1 MTLPDPAALRRSR
14 AATRVQFLV
23 LGVLIGAWGA
33 HIPSIKAHHGLSD
46 GTLSAVLLAAA
57 LGAVSSLFTAGRVM
71 AALGARRTA
80 AGAAVLGGVLLGSV
94 LAFQGLPMNL
104 LLLQVVALGACMC
117 LFDVA
122 LNTEGTTL
130 ERLGGRPVMSQLH
143 GMFSVGGMLGAGAVA
158 ALLGVGL
165 SPTVQLWG
173 LGLGVGL
180 VALVAA
186 RGMLPGQVH
195 DQGHEPWQEREPRQV
210 QAQGAGQPGVLQAAP
225 QAHFAWP
232 RGPLLVI
239 GLLILAGMTAEGAMY
254 DWCVLYLQ
262 QELGQPQSQAAL
274 GYAVFSASM
283 AASRF
288 GGDALRARFDEA
300 LLLRWGATLAAAA
313 MAVVLLSAHPVVAW
327 LGFAVVGA
335 GLALVAPILFSAA
348 TRVPGVSP
356 AAAIASVTS
365 VGYSGFML
373 GPPLIG
379 ALATASSL
387 TWALGVV
394 VLACALLAWG
404 AGRVP
409 GRE

>member
-33 HIPSIKAHHGLSD
+33 HIPSIKAHHGLSE
-46 GTLSAVLLAAA
+46 GSLSAVLLAAA
-57 LGAVSSLFTAGRVM
+57 VGAVSSLFTAGRVM

-80 AGAAVLGGVLLGSV
+80 AGAAVLGGGLLGSV
-94 LAFQGLPMNL
+94 LAFQGLPMSL
-104 LLLQVVALGACMC
+104 LLLQVMALGACMC

-130 ERLGGRPVMSQLH
+130 ERLGGRPVMSHLH

-158 ALLGVGL
+158 ALLGVGIA
-165 SPTVQLWG
+165 PGVQLWA

-180 VALVAA
+180 VAVWAA
-186 RGMLPGQVH
+186 RGML
-195 DQGHEPWQEREPRQV
+195 QEDGRATAGTRQSS
-210 QAQGAGQPGVLQAAP
+210 A
-225 QAHFAWP
+225 QAHFVWP
-232 RGPLLVI
+232 RGQLLVI

-254 DWCVLYLQ
+254 DWCVLYLH
-262 QELGQPQSQAAL
+262 QELAQPQAQAAL

-288 GGDALRARFDEA
+288 AGDALRARYDERT
-300 LLLRWGATLAAAA
+300 LLRCGAGLAAGA

-327 LGFAVVGA
+327 VGFALVGA
-335 GLALVAPILFSAA
+335 GLAPVAPILFSAA

-394 VLACALLAWG
+394 VLAAALLAGG
-404 AGRVP
+404 AGKVAP
-409 GRE
+409 KA

>member
-1 MTLPDPAALRRSR
+1 MTLPDPTALRRSR

-33 HIPSIKAHHGLSD
+33 HIPSIKAHHGLSE
-46 GTLSAVLLAAA
+46 GSLSAVLLAAA
-57 LGAVSSLFTAGRVM
+57 VGAVSSLFTAGRVM

-80 AGAAVLGGVLLGSV
+80 AGAAVLGGGLLGSV
-94 LAFQGLPMNL
+94 LAFQGLPLTL

-122 LNTEGTTL
+122 LNTEGTAL
-130 ERLGGRPVMSQLH
+130 ERLGGRPVMSHLH

-158 ALLGVGL
+158 ALLGVGIA
-165 SPTVQLWG
+165 PGVQLWG
-173 LGLGVGL
+173 LGGGVGL

-186 RGMLPGQVH
+186 RGMLPEQGREHGQP
-195 DQGHEPWQEREPRQV
+195 QGCEPWQDQT
-210 QAQGAGQPGVLQAAP
+210 QGTGQPGVLQATP

-300 LLLRWGATLAAAA
+300 LLLRGGATLAAVA

-327 LGFAVVGA
+327 LGFAAVGA

-348 TRVPGVSP
+348 ARVPGVSP

-404 AGRVP
+404 ASQVP

>member
-1 MTLPDPAALRRSR
+1 MIDPVLFSFKLFTLQVTLTWYGLIVMS
-14 AATRVQFLV
+14 
-23 LGVLIGAWGA
+23 GVLIGAWGA
-33 HIPSIKAHHGLSD
+33 HIPSIKAHHGLSE
-46 GTLSAVLLAAA
+46 GSLSAVLLAAA
-57 LGAVSSLFTAGRVM
+57 VGAVSSLFTAGRVM

-80 AGAAVLGGVLLGSV
+80 AGAAVLGGGLLGSV
-94 LAFQGLPMNL
+94 LAFQGLPMSL
-104 LLLQVVALGACMC
+104 LLLQVMALGACMC

-130 ERLGGRPVMSQLH
+130 ERLGGRPVMSHLH

-158 ALLGVGL
+158 ALLGVGIA
-165 SPTVQLWG
+165 PVVQLWA

-180 VALVAA
+180 VAVWAA
-186 RGMLPGQVH
+186 RGML
-195 DQGHEPWQEREPRQV
+195 REEGRATVGMPQS
-210 QAQGAGQPGVLQAAP
+210 AA
-225 QAHFAWP
+225 QAHFVWP
-232 RGPLLVI
+232 RGQLLVI

-288 GGDALRARFDEA
+288 AGDALRARYDERT
-300 LLLRWGATLAAAA
+300 LLRCGAGLAAGA

-327 LGFAVVGA
+327 VGFALVGA
-335 GLALVAPILFSAA
+335 GLAPVAPILFSAA

-394 VLACALLAWG
+394 VLAAALLAGG
-404 AGRVP
+404 AGKVAP
-409 GRE
+409 KA

>member
-33 HIPSIKAHHGLSD
+33 HIPSIKAHHGLSE
-46 GTLSAVLLAAA
+46 GSLSAVLLAAA
-57 LGAVSSLFTAGRVM
+57 VGAVSSLFTAGRVM

-80 AGAAVLGGVLLGSV
+80 AGAAVLGGGLLGSV
-94 LAFQGLPMNL
+94 LAFQGLPMSL
-104 LLLQVVALGACMC
+104 LLLQVMALGACMC

-130 ERLGGRPVMSQLH
+130 ERLGGRPVMSHLH

-158 ALLGVGL
+158 ALLGVGIA
-165 SPTVQLWG
+165 PGVQLWA

-180 VALVAA
+180 VAVWAA
-186 RGMLPGQVH
+186 RGML
-195 DQGHEPWQEREPRQV
+195 QEEGRATVGMPQS
-210 QAQGAGQPGVLQAAP
+210 AA
-225 QAHFAWP
+225 QAHFVWP
-232 RGPLLVI
+232 RGQLLVI

-288 GGDALRARFDEA
+288 AGDALRARYDERT
-300 LLLRWGATLAAAA
+300 LLRCGAGLAAGA

-327 LGFAVVGA
+327 VGFALVGA
-335 GLALVAPILFSAA
+335 GLAPVAPILFSAA

-394 VLACALLAWG
+394 VLAAALLAGG
-404 AGRVP
+404 AGKVAP
-409 GRE
+409 KP

>member
-33 HIPSIKAHHGLSD
+33 HIPSIKAHHGLSE
-46 GTLSAVLLAAA
+46 GSLSAVLLAAA
-57 LGAVSSLFTAGRVM
+57 VGAVSSLFTAGRVM

-80 AGAAVLGGVLLGSV
+80 AGAAVLGGGLLGSV
-94 LAFQGLPMNL
+94 LAFQGLPMSL
-104 LLLQVVALGACMC
+104 LLLQVMALGACMC

-130 ERLGGRPVMSQLH
+130 ERLGGRPVMSHLH

-158 ALLGVGL
+158 ALLGVGIA
-165 SPTVQLWG
+165 PGVQLWA

-180 VALVAA
+180 VAVWAA
-186 RGMLPGQVH
+186 RGML
-195 DQGHEPWQEREPRQV
+195 QEEGRATVGMPQS
-210 QAQGAGQPGVLQAAP
+210 AA
-225 QAHFAWP
+225 QAHFVWP
-232 RGPLLVI
+232 RGQLLVI

-254 DWCVLYLQ
+254 DWCVLYLH
-262 QELGQPQSQAAL
+262 QELAQPQAQAAL

-288 GGDALRARFDEA
+288 AGDALRARYDERT
-300 LLLRWGATLAAAA
+300 LLRCGAGLAAGA
-313 MAVVLLSAHPVVAW
+313 MAVVLLSARPVVAW
-327 LGFAVVGA
+327 VGFALVGA
-335 GLALVAPILFSAA
+335 GLAPVAPILFSAA

-379 ALATASSL
+379 TLATASSL

-394 VLACALLAWG
+394 VLAAALLAGG
-404 AGRVP
+404 AGKVAP
-409 GRE
+409 KA

>member
-33 HIPSIKAHHGLSD
+33 HIPSIKAHHGLSE
-46 GTLSAVLLAAA
+46 GSLSAVLLAAA
-57 LGAVSSLFTAGRVM
+57 VGAVSSLFTAGRVM

-80 AGAAVLGGVLLGSV
+80 AGAAVLGGGLLGSV
-94 LAFQGLPMNL
+94 LAFQGLPMSL
-104 LLLQVVALGACMC
+104 LLLQVMALGACMC

-130 ERLGGRPVMSQLH
+130 ERLGGRPVMSHLH

-158 ALLGVGL
+158 ALLGVGIA
-165 SPTVQLWG
+165 PGVQLWA
-173 LGLGVGL
+173 LGLGVAL
-180 VALVAA
+180 VAVWAA
-186 RGMLPGQVH
+186 RGML
-195 DQGHEPWQEREPRQV
+195 QEEGRATAGTRQSS
-210 QAQGAGQPGVLQAAP
+210 A
-225 QAHFAWP
+225 QAHFVWP
-232 RGPLLVI
+232 RGQLLVI

-254 DWCVLYLQ
+254 DWCVLYLH
-262 QELGQPQSQAAL
+262 QELAQPQAQAAL

-288 GGDALRARFDEA
+288 AGDALRARYDERT
-300 LLLRWGATLAAAA
+300 LLRCGAGLAAGA

-327 LGFAVVGA
+327 VGFALVGA
-335 GLALVAPILFSAA
+335 GLAPVAPILFSAA

-394 VLACALLAWG
+394 VLAAALLAGG
-404 AGRVP
+404 AGKVAP
-409 GRE
+409 KA

>member
-33 HIPSIKAHHGLSD
+33 HIPSIKAHHGLSE
-46 GTLSAVLLAAA
+46 GSLSAVLLAAA
-57 LGAVSSLFTAGRVM
+57 VGAVSSLFTAGRVM

-80 AGAAVLGGVLLGSV
+80 AGAAVLGGGLLGSV
-94 LAFQGLPMNL
+94 LAFQGLPMSL
-104 LLLQVVALGACMC
+104 LLLQVMALGACMC

-130 ERLGGRPVMSQLH
+130 ERLGGRPVMSHLH

-158 ALLGVGL
+158 ALLGVGIA
-165 SPTVQLWG
+165 PGVQLWA
-173 LGLGVGL
+173 LGLGVAL
-180 VALVAA
+180 VAVWAA
-186 RGMLPGQVH
+186 RGML
-195 DQGHEPWQEREPRQV
+195 QEEGRATVGMPQSS
-210 QAQGAGQPGVLQAAP
+210 A
-225 QAHFAWP
+225 QAHFVWP
-232 RGPLLVI
+232 RGQLLVI

-288 GGDALRARFDEA
+288 AGDALRARYDERT
-300 LLLRWGATLAAAA
+300 LLRCGAGLAAGA

-327 LGFAVVGA
+327 VGFALVGA
-335 GLALVAPILFSAA
+335 GLAPVAPILFSAA

-394 VLACALLAWG
+394 VLAAALLAGG
-404 AGRVP
+404 AGKVAP
-409 GRE
+409 KA

>member
-1 MTLPDPAALRRSR
+1 MKPAPSASSHSLRTFVTGALAALPL
-14 AATRVQFLV
+14 AATVFVFWWAVSLLWRWLGPGSAVASVLSGIGLGMSGSEFVGYLLGLGIV
-23 LGVLIGAWGA
+23 ALAILLLGVFIERAIGRSVARLVDQLLRR
-33 HIPSIKAHHGLSD
+33 IPLVRTVWD
-46 GTLSAVLLAAA
+46 LAQRMV
-57 LGAVSSLFTAGRVM
+57 G
-71 AALGARRTA
+71 
-80 AGAAVLGGVLLGSV
+80 
-94 LAFQGLPMNL
+94 
-104 LLLQVVALGACMC
+104 LLLQQ
-117 LFDVA
+117 
-122 LNTEGTTL
+122 N
-130 ERLGGRPVMSQLH
+130 
-143 GMFSVGGMLGAGAVA
+143 
-158 ALLGVGL
+158 
-165 SPTVQLWG
+165 
-173 LGLGVGL
+173 
-180 VALVAA
+180 
-186 RGMLPGQVH
+186 
-195 DQGHEPWQEREPRQV
+195 
-210 QAQGAGQPGVLQAAP
+210 P

-288 GGDALRARFDEA
+288 AGDALRARYDERT
-300 LLLRWGATLAAAA
+300 LLRCGAGLAAGA

-327 LGFAVVGA
+327 VGFALVGA
-335 GLALVAPILFSAA
+335 GLAPVAPILFSAA

-373 GPPLIG
+373 WPPLIG

-394 VLACALLAWG
+394 VVAAALLALG
-404 AGRVP
+404 AGRVQV
-409 GRE
+409 R

>member
-33 HIPSIKAHHGLSD
+33 HIPSIKAHHGLSE
-46 GTLSAVLLAAA
+46 GSLSAVLLAAA
-57 LGAVSSLFTAGRVM
+57 VGAVSSLFTAGRVM

-80 AGAAVLGGVLLGSV
+80 AGAAVLGGGLLGSV
-94 LAFQGLPMNL
+94 LAFQGLPMSL
-104 LLLQVVALGACMC
+104 LLLQVMALGACMC

-130 ERLGGRPVMSQLH
+130 ERLGGRPVMSHLH

-158 ALLGVGL
+158 ALLGVGIA
-165 SPTVQLWG
+165 PGVQLWA

-180 VALVAA
+180 VAVWAA
-186 RGMLPGQVH
+186 RGML
-195 DQGHEPWQEREPRQV
+195 REEGRATVGMPQS
-210 QAQGAGQPGVLQAAP
+210 AA
-225 QAHFAWP
+225 QAHFVWP
-232 RGPLLVI
+232 RGQLLVI

-288 GGDALRARFDEA
+288 AGDALRARYDERT
-300 LLLRWGATLAAAA
+300 LLRCGAGLAAGA

-327 LGFAVVGA
+327 VGFALVGA
-335 GLALVAPILFSAA
+335 GLAPVAPILFSAA

-394 VLACALLAWG
+394 VLAAALLAGG
-404 AGRVP
+404 AGQVAP
-409 GRE
+409 KA

>member
-1 MTLPDPAALRRSR
+1 
-14 AATRVQFLV
+14 
-23 LGVLIGAWGA
+23 
-33 HIPSIKAHHGLSD
+33 
-46 GTLSAVLLAAA
+46 VLLAADV
-57 LGAVSSLFTAGRVM
+57 GAVSSLFTAGRVM

-80 AGAAVLGGVLLGSV
+80 AGAAVLGGGLLGSV
-94 LAFQGLPMNL
+94 LAFQGLPMSL
-104 LLLQVVALGACMC
+104 LLLQVMALGACMC

-130 ERLGGRPVMSQLH
+130 ERLGGRPVMSHLH

-158 ALLGVGL
+158 ALLGVGIA
-165 SPTVQLWG
+165 PGVQLWA

-180 VALVAA
+180 VAVWAA
-186 RGMLPGQVH
+186 RGML
-195 DQGHEPWQEREPRQV
+195 REEGRATVGMPQS
-210 QAQGAGQPGVLQAAP
+210 AA
-225 QAHFAWP
+225 QAHFVWP
-232 RGPLLVI
+232 RGQLLVI

-288 GGDALRARFDEA
+288 AGDALRARFDEA
-300 LLLRWGATLAAAA
+300 LLLRWGATLSAVA

-348 TRVPGVSP
+348 ARVPGVSP

-394 VLACALLAWG
+394 VLAAALLAGG
-404 AGRVP
+404 AGKVAP
-409 GRE
+409 KA

>member
-1 MTLPDPAALRRSR
+1 
-14 AATRVQFLV
+14 
-23 LGVLIGAWGA
+23 
-33 HIPSIKAHHGLSD
+33 
-46 GTLSAVLLAAA
+46 
-57 LGAVSSLFTAGRVM
+57 
-71 AALGARRTA
+71 
-80 AGAAVLGGVLLGSV
+80 
-94 LAFQGLPMNL
+94 
-104 LLLQVVALGACMC
+104 MC

-300 LLLRWGATLAAAA
+300 LLLRWGAALAAVA

-348 TRVPGVSP
+348 ARVPGVSP

-409 GRE
+409 P

>member
-33 HIPSIKAHHGLSD
+33 HIPSIKAHHGLSE
-46 GTLSAVLLAAA
+46 GSLSAVLLAAA
-57 LGAVSSLFTAGRVM
+57 VGAVSALFTAGRVM

-80 AGAAVLGGVLLGSV
+80 AGAAVLGGGLLGSV
-94 LAFQGLPMNL
+94 LAFQGLPMSL

-122 LNTEGTTL
+122 LNTEGAAL
-130 ERLGGRPVMSQLH
+130 ERLGGRPFMSHLH

-158 ALLGVGL
+158 ALLGVGIA
-165 SPTVQLWG
+165 PGVQLWS
-173 LGLGVGL
+173 LGLGVAL
-180 VALVAA
+180 VAVWAA
-186 RGMLPGQVH
+186 RGML
-195 DQGHEPWQEREPRQV
+195 QEEGR
-210 QAQGAGQPGVLQAAP
+210 ATAGTPQSSA
-225 QAHFAWP
+225 QAHFVWP
-232 RGPLLVI
+232 RGQLLVI

-262 QELGQPQSQAAL
+262 QELGQPQAQAAL

-288 GGDALRARFDEA
+288 AGDALRARYDERT
-300 LLLRWGATLAAAA
+300 LLRCGAGLAAGA

-327 LGFAVVGA
+327 VGFALVGA
-335 GLALVAPILFSAA
+335 GLAPVAPILFSAA

-394 VLACALLAWG
+394 VLAAALLAG
-404 AGRVP
+404 VAGKVAP
-409 GRE
+409 KP

>member
-1 MTLPDPAALRRSR
+1 VTLPDPAALRRSR

-33 HIPSIKAHHGLSD
+33 HIPSIKAHHGLSE
-46 GTLSAVLLAAA
+46 GSLSAVLLAAA
-57 LGAVSSLFTAGRVM
+57 VGAVSSLFTAGRVM

-80 AGAAVLGGVLLGSV
+80 AGAAVLGGGLLGSV
-94 LAFQGLPMNL
+94 LAFQGLPMSL

-122 LNTEGTTL
+122 LNTEGAAL
-130 ERLGGRPVMSQLH
+130 ERLGGRPFMSHLH

-158 ALLGVGL
+158 ALLGVGIA
-165 SPTVQLWG
+165 PGVQLWA
-173 LGLGVGL
+173 LGLGAAL
-180 VALVAA
+180 VAVWAA
-186 RGMLPGQVH
+186 RGML
-195 DQGHEPWQEREPRQV
+195 QEEGRATAGTRQSS
-210 QAQGAGQPGVLQAAP
+210 A
-225 QAHFAWP
+225 QAHFVWP
-232 RGPLLVI
+232 RGQLLVI

-262 QELGQPQSQAAL
+262 QELAQPQSQAAL

-288 GGDALRARFDEA
+288 AGDALRARYDERT
-300 LLLRWGATLAAAA
+300 LLRCGAGLAAGA

-327 LGFAVVGA
+327 VGFALVGA
-335 GLALVAPILFSAA
+335 GLAPVAPILFSAA

-394 VLACALLAWG
+394 VLAAALLALG
-404 AGRVP
+404 AGRVQV
-409 GRE
+409 R

>member
-1 MTLPDPAALRRSR
+1 VTLPDPAALRRSR

-33 HIPSIKAHHGLSD
+33 HIPSIKAHHGLSE
-46 GTLSAVLLAAA
+46 GSLSAVLLAAA
-57 LGAVSSLFTAGRVM
+57 VGAVSSLFTAGRVM

-80 AGAAVLGGVLLGSV
+80 AGAAVLGGGLLGSV
-94 LAFQGLPMNL
+94 LAFQGLPMTL

-130 ERLGGRPVMSQLH
+130 ERLGGRPVMSHLH

-158 ALLGVGL
+158 ALLGVGIA
-165 SPTVQLWG
+165 PGVQLWS
-173 LGLGVGL
+173 LGLGVAL
-180 VALVAA
+180 VAVWAA
-186 RGMLPGQVH
+186 RGML
-195 DQGHEPWQEREPRQV
+195 QEEGR
-210 QAQGAGQPGVLQAAP
+210 ATAGTPQSSA
-225 QAHFAWP
+225 QAHFVWP
-232 RGPLLVI
+232 RGQLLVI

-262 QELGQPQSQAAL
+262 QELGQPQAQAAL

-288 GGDALRARFDEA
+288 AGDALRARYDERT
-300 LLLRWGATLAAAA
+300 LLRCGAGLAAGA

-327 LGFAVVGA
+327 VGFALVGA
-335 GLALVAPILFSAA
+335 GLAPVAPILFSAA

-394 VLACALLAWG
+394 VLAAALLAGG
-404 AGRVP
+404 AGKVAP
-409 GRE
+409 KA

>member
-1 MTLPDPAALRRSR
+1 VTLPDPAALRRSR

-33 HIPSIKAHHGLSD
+33 HIPSIKAHHGLSE
-46 GTLSAVLLAAA
+46 GSLSAVLLAAA
-57 LGAVSSLFTAGRVM
+57 VGAVSSLFTAGRVM

-80 AGAAVLGGVLLGSV
+80 AGAAVLGGGLLGSV
-94 LAFQGLPMNL
+94 LAFQGLPISL

-158 ALLGVGL
+158 ALLGVGIA
-165 SPTVQLWG
+165 PGVQLWA

-180 VALVAA
+180 VAVWAA
-186 RGMLPGQVH
+186 RGML
-195 DQGHEPWQEREPRQV
+195 QEEGRATVGMPQS
-210 QAQGAGQPGVLQAAP
+210 AA
-225 QAHFAWP
+225 QAHFVWP
-232 RGPLLVI
+232 RGQLLVI

-288 GGDALRARFDEA
+288 AGDALRARYDERT
-300 LLLRWGATLAAAA
+300 LLRCGAGLAAGA

-327 LGFAVVGA
+327 VGFALVGA
-335 GLALVAPILFSAA
+335 GLAPVAPILFSAA

-373 GPPLIG
+373 GPPIIG

-394 VLACALLAWG
+394 VLAAALLAGG
-404 AGRVP
+404 AGKVAP
-409 GRE
+409 KA

>member
-300 LLLRWGATLAAAA
+300 LLLRWGAALAAVA

-348 TRVPGVSP
+348 ARVPGVSP

-409 GRE
+409 P

>member
-33 HIPSIKAHHGLSD
+33 HIPSIKAHHGLSE
-46 GTLSAVLLAAA
+46 GSLSAVLLAAA
-57 LGAVSSLFTAGRVM
+57 VGAVSSLFTAGRVM

-80 AGAAVLGGVLLGSV
+80 AGAAVLGGGLLGSV
-94 LAFQGLPMNL
+94 LAFQGLPMTL

-130 ERLGGRPVMSQLH
+130 ERLGGRPVMSHLH

-158 ALLGVGL
+158 ALLGVGIA
-165 SPTVQLWG
+165 PGVQLWS

-180 VALVAA
+180 VAVWAA
-186 RGMLPGQVH
+186 RGML
-195 DQGHEPWQEREPRQV
+195 QEEGRATVGMPQS
-210 QAQGAGQPGVLQAAP
+210 AA
-225 QAHFAWP
+225 QAHFVWP
-232 RGPLLVI
+232 RGQLLVI

-254 DWCVLYLQ
+254 DWCVLYLH
-262 QELGQPQSQAAL
+262 QELAQPQAQAAL

-288 GGDALRARFDEA
+288 AGDALRARYDERT
-300 LLLRWGATLAAAA
+300 LLRCGAGLAAGA

-327 LGFAVVGA
+327 VGFALVGA
-335 GLALVAPILFSAA
+335 GLAPVAPILFSAA

-394 VLACALLAWG
+394 VLAAALLALG
-404 AGRVP
+404 AGRVQV
-409 GRE
+409 R

>member
-33 HIPSIKAHHGLSD
+33 HIPSIKAHHGLSE
-46 GTLSAVLLAAA
+46 GSLSAVLLAAA
-57 LGAVSSLFTAGRVM
+57 VGAVSSLFTAGRVM

-80 AGAAVLGGVLLGSV
+80 AGAAVLGGGLLGSV
-94 LAFQGLPMNL
+94 LAFQGLPMSL

-130 ERLGGRPVMSQLH
+130 ERLGGRPVMSHLH

-158 ALLGVGL
+158 ALLGVGIA
-165 SPTVQLWG
+165 PAVQLWG
-173 LGLGVGL
+173 LGGGVGL
-180 VALVAA
+180 GAVWAA
-186 RGMLPGQVH
+186 RGML
-195 DQGHEPWQEREPRQV
+195 QEEGRATVGMPQS
-210 QAQGAGQPGVLQAAP
+210 AA
-225 QAHFAWP
+225 QAHFVWP
-232 RGPLLVI
+232 RGQLLVI

-288 GGDALRARFDEA
+288 AGDALRARYDERT
-300 LLLRWGATLAAAA
+300 LLRCGAGLAAGA

-327 LGFAVVGA
+327 VGFALVGA
-335 GLALVAPILFSAA
+335 GLAPVAPILFSAA

-394 VLACALLAWG
+394 VLAAALLAGG
-404 AGRVP
+404 AGKVAP
-409 GRE
+409 KA

>member
-1 MTLPDPAALRRSR
+1 MTLPDPAALRRSC

-33 HIPSIKAHHGLSD
+33 HIPSIKAHHGLSE
-46 GTLSAVLLAAA
+46 GSLSAVLLAAA
-57 LGAVSSLFTAGRVM
+57 VGAVSSLFTAGRVM

-80 AGAAVLGGVLLGSV
+80 AGAAVLGGGLLGSV
-94 LAFQGLPMNL
+94 LAFQGLPMSL

-130 ERLGGRPVMSQLH
+130 ERLGGRPVMSHLH

-158 ALLGVGL
+158 ALLGVGIA
-165 SPTVQLWG
+165 PGVQLWS
-173 LGLGVGL
+173 LGLGVAL
-180 VALVAA
+180 VAVWAA
-186 RGMLPGQVH
+186 RGML
-195 DQGHEPWQEREPRQV
+195 QEEGR
-210 QAQGAGQPGVLQAAP
+210 ATAGTPQSSA
-225 QAHFAWP
+225 QAHFVWP
-232 RGPLLVI
+232 RGQLLVI

-262 QELGQPQSQAAL
+262 QELGQPQAQAAL

-288 GGDALRARFDEA
+288 AGDALRARYDERT
-300 LLLRWGATLAAAA
+300 LLRCGAGLAAGA

-327 LGFAVVGA
+327 VGFALVGA
-335 GLALVAPILFSAA
+335 GLAPVAPILFSAA

-394 VLACALLAWG
+394 VLAAALLAGG
-404 AGRVP
+404 AGKVAP
-409 GRE
+409 KA

>member
-1 MTLPDPAALRRSR
+1 VTLPDPAALRRSR

-33 HIPSIKAHHGLSD
+33 HIPSIKAHHGLSE
-46 GTLSAVLLAAA
+46 GSLSAVLLAAA
-57 LGAVSSLFTAGRVM
+57 VGAVSSLFTAGRVM

-80 AGAAVLGGVLLGSV
+80 AGAAVLGGGLLGSV
-94 LAFQGLPMNL
+94 LAFQGLPMSL
-104 LLLQVVALGACMC
+104 LLLQVMALGACMC

-130 ERLGGRPVMSQLH
+130 ERLGGRPVMSHLH

-158 ALLGVGL
+158 ALLGVGIA
-165 SPTVQLWG
+165 PGVQLWS
-173 LGLGVGL
+173 LGLGVAL
-180 VALVAA
+180 VAVWAA
-186 RGMLPGQVH
+186 RGML
-195 DQGHEPWQEREPRQV
+195 QEEGR
-210 QAQGAGQPGVLQAAP
+210 ATAGTPQSSA
-225 QAHFAWP
+225 QAHFVWP
-232 RGPLLVI
+232 RGQLLVI

-262 QELGQPQSQAAL
+262 QELGQPQAQAAL

-288 GGDALRARFDEA
+288 AGDALRARYDERT
-300 LLLRWGATLAAAA
+300 LLRCGAGLAAGA

-327 LGFAVVGA
+327 VGFALVGA
-335 GLALVAPILFSAA
+335 GLAPVAPILFSAA

-394 VLACALLAWG
+394 VLAAALLAGG
-404 AGRVP
+404 AGKVAP
-409 GRE
+409 KA

>member
-1 MTLPDPAALRRSR
+1 
-14 AATRVQFLV
+14 
-23 LGVLIGAWGA
+23 
-33 HIPSIKAHHGLSD
+33 
-46 GTLSAVLLAAA
+46 
-57 LGAVSSLFTAGRVM
+57 
-71 AALGARRTA
+71 
-80 AGAAVLGGVLLGSV
+80 LGGGLLGSV
-94 LAFQGLPMNL
+94 LAFQGLPMSL

-130 ERLGGRPVMSQLH
+130 ERLGGRPVMSHLH

-158 ALLGVGL
+158 ALLGVGIA
-165 SPTVQLWG
+165 PAVQLWG
-173 LGLGVGL
+173 LGGGVGL
-180 VALVAA
+180 GALVAA
-186 RGMLPGQVH
+186 RGMLPEQGREHGQP
-195 DQGHEPWQEREPRQV
+195 QGCEPWQNQTQDTE
-210 QAQGAGQPGVLQAAP
+210 QPGMLQMTP

-283 AASRF
+283 AVSRF

-348 TRVPGVSP
+348 ARVPGVSP

-404 AGRVP
+404 AGKVP
-409 GRE
+409 SD

>member
-195 DQGHEPWQEREPRQV
+195 DQGYEPGQEREPRQV

-300 LLLRWGATLAAAA
+300 LLLRWGAALAAAA

-348 TRVPGVSP
+348 ARVPGVSP

-409 GRE
+409 P

>member
-33 HIPSIKAHHGLSD
+33 HIPSIKAHHGLSE

-71 AALGARRTA
+71 AGLGARRTA

-94 LAFQGLPMNL
+94 LAFQGQPLTL

-210 QAQGAGQPGVLQAAP
+210 QAQGAGQPGVLQPAP

-262 QELGQPQSQAAL
+262 QELGQPPSQAAL

-300 LLLRWGATLAAAA
+300 LLLRWGATLAAVA
-313 MAVVLLSAHPVVAW
+313 MAVVL
-327 LGFAVVGA
+327 
-335 GLALVAPILFSAA
+335 
-348 TRVPGVSP
+348 
-356 AAAIASVTS
+356 
-365 VGYSGFML
+365 
-373 GPPLIG
+373 
-379 ALATASSL
+379 
-387 TWALGVV
+387 
-394 VLACALLAWG
+394 LACALLAWG

-409 GRE
+409 P

>member
-1 MTLPDPAALRRSR
+1 MTHPDRAVLGRSR
-14 AATRVQFLV
+14 VATRVQFLV
-23 LGVLIGAWGA
+23 LGVLMGVWGA
-33 HIPSIKAHHGLSD
+33 HIPSIKAHHGLSE
-46 GTLSAVLLAAA
+46 GSLSAVLLAAA

-80 AGAAVLGGVLLGSV
+80 AVAAVLGGCLLGSV
-94 LAFQGLPMNL
+94 LALEGMLLL
-104 LLLQVVALGACMC
+104 LLLQVLVLGACMS

-122 LNTEGTTL
+122 INTEGTAL
-130 ERLGGRPVMSQLH
+130 ERLAGRPVMSQLH

-158 ALLGVGL
+158 ALLRL
-165 SPTVQLWG
+165 SLAPGTQLWA
-173 LGLGVGL
+173 LGLVVAL

-186 RGMLPGQVH
+186 RGMLPGQRQ
-195 DQGHEPWQEREPRQV
+195 DQGQG
-210 QAQGAGQPGVLQAAP
+210 QAEE

-283 AASRF
+283 ALSRF

-300 LLLRWGATLAAAA
+300 LLLRWGATLAAVA
-313 MAVVLLSAHPVVAW
+313 MAVVLLSAHSVVAW
-327 LGFAVVGA
+327 VGFAVVGA
-335 GLALVAPILFSAA
+335 GLALVAPMLFSAA

-379 ALATASSL
+379 AMATGASL

-394 VLACALLAWG
+394 VLACAVLAWG
-404 AGRVP
+404 ASQVP

>member
-195 DQGHEPWQEREPRQV
+195 DQGYEPGQEREPRQV

-288 GGDALRARFDEA
+288 GGDALRARFDET
-300 LLLRWGATLAAAA
+300 LLLRWGATLAAVA

-348 TRVPGVSP
+348 ARVPGVSP

-409 GRE
+409 P

>member
-33 HIPSIKAHHGLSD
+33 HIPSIKAHHGLSE
-46 GTLSAVLLAAA
+46 GSLSAVLLAAA
-57 LGAVSSLFTAGRVM
+57 VGAVSSLFTAGRVM

-80 AGAAVLGGVLLGSV
+80 AGAAVLGGGLLGSV
-94 LAFQGLPMNL
+94 LAFQGLPMSL

-122 LNTEGTTL
+122 LNTEGAAL
-130 ERLGGRPVMSQLH
+130 ERLGGRPFMSHLH

-158 ALLGVGL
+158 ALLGVGIA
-165 SPTVQLWG
+165 PGVQLWA
-173 LGLGVGL
+173 LGLGVAL
-180 VALVAA
+180 VAVWAA
-186 RGMLPGQVH
+186 RGML
-195 DQGHEPWQEREPRQV
+195 QEEGR
-210 QAQGAGQPGVLQAAP
+210 ATAGTPQSSA
-225 QAHFAWP
+225 QAHFVWP
-232 RGPLLVI
+232 RGQLLVI

-262 QELGQPQSQAAL
+262 QELAQPQSQAAL

-288 GGDALRARFDEA
+288 AGDALRARYDERT
-300 LLLRWGATLAAAA
+300 LLRCGAGLAAGA

-327 LGFAVVGA
+327 VGFALVGA
-335 GLALVAPILFSAA
+335 GLAPVAPILFSAA

-394 VLACALLAWG
+394 VLAAALLALG
-404 AGRVP
+404 ARRVP
-409 GRE
+409 ARA

>member
-33 HIPSIKAHHGLSD
+33 HIPSIKAHHGLSE
-46 GTLSAVLLAAA
+46 GSLSAVLLAAA
-57 LGAVSSLFTAGRVM
+57 VGAVSSLFTAGRVM

-80 AGAAVLGGVLLGSV
+80 AGAAVLGGGLLGSV
-94 LAFQGLPMNL
+94 LAFQGLPMSL

-130 ERLGGRPVMSQLH
+130 ERLGGRPVMSHLH

-158 ALLGVGL
+158 ALLGVGIA
-165 SPTVQLWG
+165 PGVQLWS
-173 LGLGVGL
+173 LGLGVAL
-180 VALVAA
+180 VAVWAA
-186 RGMLPGQVH
+186 RGML
-195 DQGHEPWQEREPRQV
+195 QEEGR
-210 QAQGAGQPGVLQAAP
+210 ATAGTPQSSA
-225 QAHFAWP
+225 QAHFVWP
-232 RGPLLVI
+232 RGQLLVI

-254 DWCVLYLQ
+254 DWCVLYLH
-262 QELGQPQSQAAL
+262 QELAQPQAQAAL

-288 GGDALRARFDEA
+288 AGDALRARYDERT
-300 LLLRWGATLAAAA
+300 LLRCGAGLAAGA

-327 LGFAVVGA
+327 VGFALVGA
-335 GLALVAPILFSAA
+335 GLAPVAPILFSAA

-394 VLACALLAWG
+394 VLAAALLAGG
-404 AGRVP
+404 AGKVAP
-409 GRE
+409 KV

>member
-1 MTLPDPAALRRSR
+1 
-14 AATRVQFLV
+14 
-23 LGVLIGAWGA
+23 
-33 HIPSIKAHHGLSD
+33 
-46 GTLSAVLLAAA
+46 
-57 LGAVSSLFTAGRVM
+57 
-71 AALGARRTA
+71 
-80 AGAAVLGGVLLGSV
+80 
-94 LAFQGLPMNL
+94 
-104 LLLQVVALGACMC
+104 
-117 LFDVA
+117 
-122 LNTEGTTL
+122 
-130 ERLGGRPVMSQLH
+130 
-143 GMFSVGGMLGAGAVA
+143 
-158 ALLGVGL
+158 
-165 SPTVQLWG
+165 
-173 LGLGVGL
+173 
-180 VALVAA
+180 
-186 RGMLPGQVH
+186 
-195 DQGHEPWQEREPRQV
+195 
-210 QAQGAGQPGVLQAAP
+210 
-225 QAHFAWP
+225 
-232 RGPLLVI
+232 
-239 GLLILAGMTAEGAMY
+239 MTAEGAMY

-283 AASRF
+283 AVSRF

-348 TRVPGVSP
+348 ARVPGVSP

-404 AGRVP
+404 AGKVP
-409 GRE
+409 SD

>member
-33 HIPSIKAHHGLSD
+33 HIPSIKAHHGLSE
-46 GTLSAVLLAAA
+46 GSLSAVLLAAA
-57 LGAVSSLFTAGRVM
+57 VGAVSSLFTAGRVM

-80 AGAAVLGGVLLGSV
+80 AGAAVLGGGLLGSV
-94 LAFQGLPMNL
+94 LAFQGLPMSL

-130 ERLGGRPVMSQLH
+130 ERLGGRPVMSHLH

-158 ALLGVGL
+158 ALLGVGIA
-165 SPTVQLWG
+165 PGVQLWS
-173 LGLGVGL
+173 LGLGVAL
-180 VALVAA
+180 VAVWAA
-186 RGMLPGQVH
+186 RGML
-195 DQGHEPWQEREPRQV
+195 QEEGR
-210 QAQGAGQPGVLQAAP
+210 ATAGTPQSSA
-225 QAHFAWP
+225 QAHFVWP
-232 RGPLLVI
+232 RGQLLVI

-262 QELGQPQSQAAL
+262 QELGQPQAQAAL

-288 GGDALRARFDEA
+288 AGDALRARYDERT
-300 LLLRWGATLAAAA
+300 LLRCGAGLAAGA

-327 LGFAVVGA
+327 VGFALVGA
-335 GLALVAPILFSAA
+335 GLAPVAPILFSAA

-373 GPPLIG
+373 WPPLIG

-394 VLACALLAWG
+394 VVAAALLALG
-404 AGRVP
+404 AGRVQV
-409 GRE
+409 R

>member
-33 HIPSIKAHHGLSD
+33 HIPSIKAHHGLSE
-46 GTLSAVLLAAA
+46 GSLSAVLLAAA
-57 LGAVSSLFTAGRVM
+57 VGAVSSLFTAGRVM

-80 AGAAVLGGVLLGSV
+80 AGAAVLGGGLLGSV
-94 LAFQGLPMNL
+94 LAFQGLPMTL

-130 ERLGGRPVMSQLH
+130 ERLGGRPVMSHLH

-158 ALLGVGL
+158 ALLGVGIA
-165 SPTVQLWG
+165 PGVQLWS
-173 LGLGVGL
+173 LGLGVAL
-180 VALVAA
+180 VAVWAA
-186 RGMLPGQVH
+186 RGML
-195 DQGHEPWQEREPRQV
+195 QEEGR
-210 QAQGAGQPGVLQAAP
+210 ATAGTPQSSA
-225 QAHFAWP
+225 QAHFVWP
-232 RGPLLVI
+232 RGQLLVI

-262 QELGQPQSQAAL
+262 QELGQPQAQAAL

-288 GGDALRARFDEA
+288 AGDALRARYDERT
-300 LLLRWGATLAAAA
+300 LLRCGAGLAAGA

-327 LGFAVVGA
+327 VGFALVGA
-335 GLALVAPILFSAA
+335 GLAPVAPILFSAA

-394 VLACALLAWG
+394 VLAAALLALG
-404 AGRVP
+404 AGRVQV
-409 GRE
+409 R

>member
-33 HIPSIKAHHGLSD
+33 HIPSIKAHHGLSE
-46 GTLSAVLLAAA
+46 GSLSAVLLAAA
-57 LGAVSSLFTAGRVM
+57 VGAVSSLFTAGRVM

-80 AGAAVLGGVLLGSV
+80 AGAAVLGGGLLGSV
-94 LAFQGLPMNL
+94 LAFQGLPMSL
-104 LLLQVVALGACMC
+104 LLLQVMALGACMC

-130 ERLGGRPVMSQLH
+130 ERLGGRPVMSHLH

-158 ALLGVGL
+158 ALLGVGIA
-165 SPTVQLWG
+165 PGVQLWS
-173 LGLGVGL
+173 LGLGVAL
-180 VALVAA
+180 VAVWAA
-186 RGMLPGQVH
+186 RGML
-195 DQGHEPWQEREPRQV
+195 QEEGR
-210 QAQGAGQPGVLQAAP
+210 ATAGTPQSSA
-225 QAHFAWP
+225 QAHFVWP
-232 RGPLLVI
+232 RGQLLVI

-262 QELGQPQSQAAL
+262 QELGQPQAQAAL

-288 GGDALRARFDEA
+288 AGDALRARYDERT
-300 LLLRWGATLAAAA
+300 LLRCGAGLAAGA

-327 LGFAVVGA
+327 VGFALVGA
-335 GLALVAPILFSAA
+335 GLAPVAPILFSAA

-394 VLACALLAWG
+394 VLAAALLAGG
-404 AGRVP
+404 AGKVAP
-409 GRE
+409 KA